1 MSPKIISIKTVLKYE
16 SNDIVLLTCTNIL
29 LVKTSVK
36 FNGGLINHDRCSTSV
51 EGGATWESHSH
62 PARGAAVK
70 PSYHKTQPLP
80 VISGLVK

>member
-1 MSPKIISIKTVLKYE
+1 MSHKIISLKTMFKYE
-16 SNDIVLLTCTNIL
+16 SNDIVFVNMHYHL
-29 LVKTSVK
+29 LVKASVK

-51 EGGATWESHSH
+51 EGGAARESH
-62 PARGAAVK
+62 PACGTTVK

>member
-1 MSPKIISIKTVLKYE
+1 MSSKIISLKTMFKYE

-29 LVKTSVK
+29 SVKSSVK

-51 EGGATWESHSH
+51 EGGAARESH
-62 PARGAAVK
+62 PACGATLK

>member
-1 MSPKIISIKTVLKYE
+1 MSPKIISLKTMFKYE

-29 LVKTSVK
+29 SVKSSVK

-51 EGGATWESHSH
+51 EGGTAQESH
-62 PARGAAVK
+62 PARGVAVK
-70 PSYHKTQPLP
+70 PSYHKTPPLV